1 MANAPRL
8 GSPTLIDVLS
18 YQVMRFVDE
27 SISASRMV
35 RSIEFFDTRSQLVL
49 MYKFERSI
57 GPALDL
63 HWEAKR
69 GIMSIE

>member
-1 MANAPRL
+1 MPKAPRL

-35 RSIEFFDTRSQLVL
+35 RSTEFIDTRSQLLL
-49 MYKFERSI
+49 MYQLERSI
-57 GPALDL
+57 GPTLDL